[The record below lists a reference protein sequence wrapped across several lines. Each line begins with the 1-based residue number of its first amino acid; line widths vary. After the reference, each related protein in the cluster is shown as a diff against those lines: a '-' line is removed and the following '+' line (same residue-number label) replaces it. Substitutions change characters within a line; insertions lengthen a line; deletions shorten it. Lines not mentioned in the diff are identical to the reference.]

1 MRLQINVSSTGYE
14 GEPVELGEARVKERK
29 H

>member
-14 GEPVELGEARVKERK
+14 GERVESGEERVEEGK